1 MAADAAR
8 DEAMAFETCLAQGP
22 SSYQETE
29 LDHSE
34 ARSRWCCLRQNL
46 PATVCLVMIGAV
58 KVACT
63 NVGNFFRCLLGTF
76 WQRSPPLLSLPLS
89 SRDTDFS
96 GENLDEEVS
105 QDETSPRPA
114 ASPQGTSGASP
125 SWLGPPGKTL
135 IAGFYLSDWQLP
147 PGLGNRNLDEV
158 VAEVER
164 SCARVGP
171 ITRQQAL
178 RLVIGM
184 GYNAQAAVDK
194 WRDVV
199 SWRREHH
206 MDAVRARLLGAM
218 CSQHP
223 VRFSHEIDVYSKLFR
238 GCPCA
243 LLTADGRPV
252 SVWHAGATDMARVG
266 ELRADHCRRWSQE
279 VFEYADLWIARETER
294 TRCLSG
300 YLQVYNMQGLS
311 LRQVTSPEVKDRLK
325 AALSAGG
332 FYVEAVAHI
341 YVVNASRLFS
351 MAWKLIRGFLSPW
364 TASKITV
371 SSAIPDELIADLGG
385 PASQSSEILHRLL
398 AAAADSTSPEP
409 CLARVQRPR
418 ASEETASTATA
429 TSAGC
434 AEGFEA
440 TAEALL
446 HSSEE
451 ALEPIPDIPGALHVA
466 GFFLRPDQL
475 PPGLEDRDLDALVE
489 DVHRSCSQ
497 VAPLSRQQALRLTLG
512 MGYNPHA
519 ALAKWKEVVEWRR
532 THSMDLV
539 RQDQADKM
547 RDTSDVTFPHQEEV
561 FAKLVCVSP
570 CALFA
575 ANGTPVSI
583 WHAGTLNVGA
593 AASLPSENVAR
604 WSRAVFEYKDL
615 WISRRSEQHKRLLG
629 YIQVYDMQGLTWRH
643 YSSRE
648 IADKL
653 KTALQSGSFYVE
665 AVSHMYVINASRLF
679 SMVWKVVRN
688 LISPW
693 TASKISVSSGVPD
706 DLIHSLGGPTA
717 SAARRFHQLIAR
729 SPEEA
734 AKMTSVLRPPG
745 QVPEPISPTSPLAN
759 CSVATE
765 IGSLQSE
772 CTGAPK
778 PALDIETDMSSANLE
793 EPVSPGTRCVAGYF
807 LERSQ
812 LPPGW
817 EGHDLNALVAEI
829 HGTCS
834 HISPLTMQQALRL
847 MLGMGYDRFAAVSKW
862 REIATWR
869 ETHGL
874 ENIRARQVAALEST
888 KPICFPSEE
897 EVYTKFLKVCPCAL
911 LASNGAPVSVWHA
924 KTLNSSAVAE
934 LAAADIS
941 SWSHAVFEYTDV
953 WISRES
959 EERRRL
965 IGYIQVYDMQGVG
978 LRHLTSRDIG
988 EKLKG
993 CLQPGAFYME
1003 AVSHMYVVNASA
1015 LFSMAWKVIRN
1026 LISPWTASKIT
1037 VSNNIPDELVRDLG
1051 GPDSAAFGALKEIL
1065 AAEADDIGRFPV
1077 MRPFTAI

>member
-8 DEAMAFETCLAQGP
+8 DEAMAFETCLAQG
-22 SSYQETE
+22 SLHLKGS
-29 LDHSE
+29 HKMS
-34 ARSRWCCLRQNL
+34 
-46 PATVCLVMIGAV
+46 
-58 KVACT
+58 
-63 NVGNFFRCLLGTF
+63 
-76 WQRSPPLLSLPLS
+76 PLLSLPVS
-89 SRDTDFS
+89 GRDADFS
-96 GENLDEEVS
+96 GAISAAEVS
-105 QDETSPRPA
+105 PEQISPRPA
-114 ASPQGTSGASP
+114 ASPEETSGASP
-125 SWLGPPGKTL
+125 SEPGPSGKTL

-184 GYNAQAAVDK
+184 GYNAEAAVDK

-223 VRFSHEIDVYSKLFR
+223 VRFSHEVDVYSRLFR

-252 SVWHAGATDMARVG
+252 SVWHAGAADMGRVG
-266 ELRADHCRRWSQE
+266 DLPPDHCRRWSQE

-332 FYVEAVAHI
+332 FYVEAVAHV

-371 SSAIPDELIADLGG
+371 SSTIPDELIADLGG
-385 PASQSSEILHRLL
+385 PASQSSESLYKLL

-409 CLARVQRPR
+409 CLARVQRPHAENSLR
-418 ASEETASTATA
+418 ALEESASTAASGT
-429 TSAGC
+429 GC
-434 AEGFEA
+434 DGFEA

-475 PPGLEDRDLDALVE
+475 PPGSEERDLEALVE
-489 DVHRSCSQ
+489 EVHKACSR
-497 VAPLSRQQALRLTLG
+497 VAPVSRQQALRLTLG

-519 ALAKWKEVVEWRR
+519 ALAKWKEVVEWRKAN
-532 THSMDLV
+532 SMDHV

-547 RDTSDVTFPHQEEV
+547 RDTGDVSFPHQEEV

-570 CALFA
+570 CALYA

-583 WHAGTLNVGA
+583 WHAGTLNVSA

-706 DLIHSLGGPTA
+706 DLIHSLGGPTS
-717 SAARRFHQLIAR
+717 SAARRFQQLIAR

-734 AKMTSVLRPPG
+734 AKMTAVMRPPG
-745 QVPEPISPTSPLAN
+745 QVSEPISPTSPLAN

-765 IGSLQSE
+765 LGSLQSE

-847 MLGMGYDRFAAVSKW
+847 MLGMGYDRVAAVSKW
-862 REIATWR
+862 REITTWR

-874 ENIRARQVAALEST
+874 ENIRAQQVVVLEST

-934 LAAADIS
+934 LSAADIS
-941 SWSHAVFEYTDV
+941 SWSHAVFEYKDV

-965 IGYIQVYDMQGVG
+965 IGYIQVYDMNGVG

-1003 AVSHMYVVNASA
+1003 AVSHMYIVNASA

-1037 VSNNIPDELVRDLG
+1037 VSNSIPEELLRDLG
-1051 GPDSAAFGALKEIL
+1051 GPDSVASGVLKEIL
-1065 AAEADDIGRFPV
+1065 AAEGDDLGRFPV
-1077 MRPFTAI
+1077 MRPCTAI